1 MSRAIYET
9 RQCLCGYQIVVQYE
23 YCHEARMGVA
33 TAFYNAN
40 DFPGWPLPVDDCPGC
55 GVELIA
61 DELEG
66 I

>member
-1 MSRAIYET
+1 
-9 RQCLCGYQIVVQYE
+9 
-23 YCHEARMGVA
+23 MGVA

-40 DFPGWPLPVDDCPGC
+40 DFPGWPLPIARCPGC
-55 GVELIA
+55 EAELIA